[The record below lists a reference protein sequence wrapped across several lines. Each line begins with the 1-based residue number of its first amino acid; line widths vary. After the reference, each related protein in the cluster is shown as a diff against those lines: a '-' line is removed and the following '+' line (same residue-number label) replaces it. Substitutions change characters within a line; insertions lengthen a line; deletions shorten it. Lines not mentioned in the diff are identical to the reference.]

1 MKYVM
6 VPGSRRL
13 TFTFE
18 NGNTESYDLN
28 NLEGTI
34 FKQITRK
41 CKDEVNC
48 DLIEARALK
57 CNEDLWRKSA
67 WMGNIE
73 QGVGGTTNLAMLRGG
88 DSKGGASILTE
99 EKGWVYPCA
108 LQNIHETISK
118 ISDPRSVLLK
128 QASGKVIP
136 DTFRLKDMKLRYES
150 GEITETA
157 QSIEHM

>member
-1 MKYVM
+1 MKHVM

-99 EKGWVYPCA
+99 
-108 LQNIHETISK
+108 TISK